1 MGIKCSAKQGA
12 RNPAHF
18 PLKKRNR
25 DRPSLRIHRRPEARR
40 PRDGLQLTRL
50 IDIQLSDNQKARS
63 IAPDGSNP
71 YLRNDEKPLR
81 SQAAFRDFL
90 AAL

>member
-25 DRPSLRIHRRPEARR
+25 DRPSLRIHHRPEARR

-50 IDIQLSDNQKARS
+50 IDEM
-63 IAPDGSNP
+63 
-71 YLRNDEKPLR
+71 DERCATDKIVRVHADRP
-81 SQAAFRDFL
+81 AGAHY
-90 AAL
+90 